1 MKKNNKK
8 KLQFR
13 YIILIIILVII
24 LLLTCF
30 SYTLKK
36 DRNLN
41 IVEKIIKDS
50 IIYIEKIIYT
60 PIQYTKDLITNFNDL
75 KKTRKEN
82 EELKNQLE
90 KIDYI
95 NTENMELKRQL
106 NALKKEL
113 DIEYT
118 LTDYEYLNAT
128 IISRNIGYWYNT
140 ITLDKGSY
148 NGVKEDMI
156 VVNSNGLIGKII
168 NVTNFTS
175 MVKLLTTTD
184 TNNKISVMISN
195 GETNLYGLIYGYDH
209 KENIIKVE
217 GISNSDKV
225 NINDTVYTSGLGGI
239 FPSGILVGT
248 VKSISTDEYDLSKII
263 KVEPSV
269 NFNDL
274 NYVTILKRKEYEKW
288 HSH

>member
-274 NYVTILKRKEYEKW
+274 NYVTILKRKEYE
-288 HSH
+288 